1 MTQRENNETRLF
13 DTVEDLRLS
22 VAAVHCLHKASIY
35 TVEELLRHTEEELYL
50 LRGMSKSTLKGIL
63 WKLHQQGLSLPGDS
77 CLCRVTPVEETFL
90 QESIRELHLAPRTTC
105 TLLGAGIQRV
115 ENLLCLTEEELLCI
129 RGIGKTS
136 FEEILRELYLR
147 GLELKKSRNG

>member
-105 TLLGAGIQRV
+105 TLL
-115 ENLLCLTEEELLCI
+115 LCLTEEELLCI